1 MKSLKDLH
9 NLYSLQKTLR
19 FKLIPEGKTQSFI
32 EKNHFLESDEHRS
45 QSYKE
50 AKKIID
56 EYHKSFIDEC
66 LSNCKLEV
74 CDNGKGDSLAEF
86 YIAYKSKDAKAIET
100 IQAKLRKQI
109 VSSFQKNEKFKQ
121 LFGKELIIDL
131 LPKSIVDSRKREV
144 IDEFKKFTTYFTG
157 FNQNRNNIY
166 TEDAKSTGIAF
177 RLINQNLARFIDN
190 LAVFNK
196 VKQTDV
202 ASHFDMLYREME
214 AYLNVASIDEI
225 FELQHFNMILTQ
237 NQIDVYNAIIGGKSH
252 KNDTRIKGVNEYI
265 NLYNQQKKD
274 KKDKLPL
281 LTPLYKQILSDREE
295 ISYIP
300 DQFENDTQVLKSI
313 QACYRE
319 LEQVLFEKRDQGELP
334 LIDLLR
340 QIQSFDL
347 EHIYIKNDQLIT
359 AISQS
364 FFGDWKVIPEAIK
377 DDILKQN
384 PPKKNEKE
392 ELYHERIDKLFKAH
406 KVFSI
411 SYINSCVRNR
421 VREVMYYPIE
431 LFFSSFGKSSSDS
444 GNKSNLLEK
453 VQENHATIKH
463 QLNEPYPNDKNLAQD
478 RDTTQKIKTLLDSL
492 KAVQH
497 LIKPLIND
505 ESDKDLIFYASLERC
520 NDKFNEILNPIY
532 NKVRNYMTRKP
543 FSTAK
548 FKVNFENSSFLS
560 GWNEKVDFN
569 TRSGVLLHH
578 SDFYYLAIVDKKLSE
593 DEQRSLK
600 NTTGATIGK
609 RLFVDFQKPD
619 NKNIPRLFIRSKGDN
634 YAPAVIEHQLPIED
648 IIDIY
653 DNGLFKTAYK
663 KVDEKTYYKSLY
675 ALIDYFKLGFS
686 KHQSY
691 RHYEFKWKET
701 SQYQNINEFYKD
713 VESSCYQIKPIEINW
728 DFLNQL
734 VDEGRIYLFKIYN
747 KDFSA
752 YSKGTPNLHTLY
764 WKMLFD
770 SENAKDVVY
779 KLNGGAEIFYRK
791 SSLRRE
797 DTAIHKANEPVK
809 NKNKANS
816 KQESLFTYDLI
827 KDKRY
832 TVDQYQ
838 FHVPITLNFQA
849 TNTEKLN
856 DLVCEC
862 IKNNGVRHV
871 IGIDRGER
879 HLLYITVLDL
889 EGNIVLQESLNTVR
903 NSVNGNNYDFNYQAK
918 LVEKEKERD
927 SQRKDWNEIE
937 NIKELKD
944 GYMSQIVHYLSK
956 LIVEYDAIIILEDLN
971 FGFKRSRTKVE
982 RQVYQKFEHT
992 LIDKLNYLVDKQ
1004 QSDLTA
1010 PTGLLR
1016 ALQLTDKIESYSNIR
1031 KQEGVLFYVPA
1042 WNTSKI
1048 DPVTGF
1054 VNLLDT
1060 RYENREKS
1068 KSFFDRFDSIKYNQ
1082 TKGWIEFNLDYTKFT
1097 NKAVGTRTKWILC
1110 TAGERI
1116 EQYRDCT
1123 QNNNWTTRV
1132 IKLNE
1137 EFLSLF
1143 KERGFDLSKELKT
1156 QICSLDDKVF
1166 FYDLLRLMKLMLQM
1180 RNSEINSDVDYIIS
1194 PALSEEGVP
1203 FDSRYSS
1210 EKLPKNADA
1219 NGAYNIARKGLCLIE
1234 RIKQMEDRSKLE
1246 LFISNKEWLQYSQK

>member
-1 MKSLKDLH
+1 MRKLKELH
-9 NLYSLQKTLR
+9 GLYSLQKTLR

-32 EKNHFLESDEHRS
+32 DKNRFLEFDEHRA

-56 EYHKSFIDEC
+56 EYHKVFIEES
-66 LSNCKLEV
+66 LSNCKLVV

-86 YIAYKSKDAKAIET
+86 FIAYKNKDVKTIET

-109 VSSFQKNEKFKQ
+109 AISFKKNEKFGQ
-121 LFGKELIIDL
+121 LFKKELIIDL
-131 LPKSIVDSRKREV
+131 LPNSIVDSKKREV
-144 IDEFKKFTTYFTG
+144 IDEFKKFTTYFSV

-166 TEDAKSTGIAF
+166 TQEAKSTGIAF
-177 RLINQNLARFIDN
+177 RLINQNLVRHIDN
-190 LAVFNK
+190 LVVFNK

-225 FELQHFNMILTQ
+225 FELQYFNMTLTQ
-237 NQIDVYNAIIGGKSH
+237 TQIDVYNAIIGGKSH
-252 KNDTRIKGVNEYI
+252 ENDTRVKGLNEYI
-265 NLYNQQKKD
+265 NLYNQQIKD

-281 LTPLYKQILSDREE
+281 LTPLYKQILSDRQK

-300 DQFENDTQVLKSI
+300 DQFENDTQVLESI

-319 LEQVLFEKRDQGELP
+319 LEQVLFESGAKGELS
-334 LIDLLR
+334 LENLLA
-340 QIQSFDL
+340 QITNFDL
-347 EHIYIKNDQLIT
+347 GRIYIRNDESLT

-364 FFGDWKVIPEAIK
+364 FFGNWEVIPSAVKIK
-377 DDILKQN
+377 LQERT
-384 PPKKNEKE
+384 PQKKKESDEK
-392 ELYHERIDKLFKAH
+392 YQARIDKLYKAI
-406 KVFSI
+406 SI
-411 SYINSCVRNR
+411 NEINNYIRSYVNEEKYC
-421 VREVMYYPIE
+421 PIQHY
-431 LFFSSFGKSSSDS
+431 FSSLGKSSIGS
-444 GNKSNLLEK
+444 GNKLCLFEK
-453 VQENHATIKH
+453 VHKSYSEIKKL
-463 QLNEPYPNDKNLAQD
+463 LNEPYPKDKNLAQD
-478 RDTTQKIKTLLDSL
+478 RDATKWIKALLDSL
-492 KAVQH
+492 KAIQH
-497 LIKPLIND
+497 FIKPLIID
-505 ESDKDLIFYASLERC
+505 ESDKDLVFYASLERC
-520 NDKFNEILNPIY
+520 NDMLNEVLTPIY
-532 NKVRNYMTRKP
+532 NMVRNYMTRKP

-548 FKVNFENSSFLS
+548 IKVNFENSSFLS

-578 SDFYYLAIVDKKLSE
+578 NDFYYLAIVDKKLSE

-600 NTTGATIGK
+600 NTTGATNGK
-609 RLFVDFQKPD
+609 RLFIDFQPSD
-619 NKNIPRLFIRSKGDN
+619 NKNPPRLFIRSKGDK

-663 KVDEKTYYKSLY
+663 KIDEKAYYKALY

-686 KHQSY
+686 KHESY
-691 RHYEFKWKET
+691 RHFEFKWKET

-713 VESSCYQIKPIEINW
+713 VESSCYQIKLMEINW
-728 DFLNQL
+728 DYLNQL
-734 VDEGRIYLFKIYN
+734 VDEGKIYLFKIYN

-816 KQESLFTYDLI
+816 KKESLFTYDLI

-849 TNTEKLN
+849 TNTAKLN

-889 EGNIVLQESLNTVR
+889 NGNIVLQESLNTVR
-903 NSVNGNNYDFNYQAK
+903 NSVNGNNYDFNYQSK
-918 LVEKEKERD
+918 LVEKEEERRL
-927 SQRKDWNEIE
+927 QRRDWNEIE
-937 NIKELKD
+937 NIKELKG

-956 LIVEYDAIIILEDLN
+956 LIVKYDAIIVLEDLN

-1004 QSDLTA
+1004 QSNLTA

-1016 ALQLTDKIESYSNIR
+1016 ALQLTDKVDSYSKIR

-1082 TKGWIEFNLDYTKFT
+1082 TKEWIEFNLDYTKFT
-1097 NKAVGTRTKWILC
+1097 KKAVDTRTKWVLC
-1110 TAGERI
+1110 TSGERI
-1116 EQYRDCT
+1116 EQYRDRT

-1137 EFLSLF
+1137 EFLFLF

-1156 QICSLDDKVF
+1156 QICNIDDKDF
-1166 FYDLLRLMKLMLQM
+1166 FEALHRLMKLMLQM
-1180 RNSEINSDVDYIIS
+1180 RNSEINSDIDYIIS

-1203 FDSRYSS
+1203 FDSRYGS